1 MIKTFVL
8 DTSVLIEDPEILL
21 HLQDNV
27 VIIPEVVL
35 EELDHLKDKS
45 GYKGYNAREAIRT
58 LDEWTNKAKAAGE
71 SLSTGI
77 TTPNGG
83 KIRVELNHT
92 KEILP
97 QSWLTNKADN
107 RILQVCKG
115 YMEDYRRKGKDT
127 PVILLTQDTS
137 LKVKA
142 DSLDLLVESIRK
154 NRAPKYEDQYTGR
167 VDIEVE
173 KEVIDNLYEKGFLVP
188 EDHGLDSSHYILNQ
202 FVIFKDIYEPNH
214 SSVAVWNGKYLNQI
228 DQLGNHYPSG
238 IRPRNL
244 VQQLII
250 YMLMKPADEIP
261 LVIIKGPA
269 GTAKTLLS
277 VACGL
282 DQVKHLG
289 GYLNEVKAY
298 RKMLICRPAIN
309 DEDIGFL
316 PGDEHQKLE
325 PYIRPI
331 RDNLETILQAKA
343 KPKEQEELRK
353 DGVLTTEINRLFETG
368 IIDYQAMGFMRG
380 RSVTSQYLVLD
391 EFQNATASQA
401 SMIIT
406 RIGEGSKVV
415 LIGDPQQIDHPYLN
429 ERNNGLS
436 FASEIMKGSP
446 YCMQL
451 TLTEEDSV
459 RSKLAKDA
467 ILRFRKQGKNMN

>member
-1 MIKTFVL
+1 LIKTFIL
-8 DTSVLIEDPEILL
+8 DTSVFIEDPEILL
-21 HLQDNV
+21 HLQDNI

-35 EELDHLKDKS
+35 EELDHLKGKS
-45 GYKGYNAREAIRT
+45 SYKGYYAREALRA
-58 LDEWTNKAKAAGE
+58 LDGWIQRAKPLGE

-83 KIRVELNHT
+83 IIRVELNHT
-92 KEILP
+92 KQILP
-97 QSWLTNKADN
+97 QSWLTDKADN

-115 YMEDYRRKGKDT
+115 CMEEYQRKGKDS

-142 DSLDLLVESIRK
+142 DSLDLFVESIRN
-154 NRAPKYEDQYTGR
+154 NRAPKYEDQYSGR
-167 VDIEVE
+167 IDIDVE
-173 KEVIDNLYEKGFLVP
+173 KAVIDDLYEYGFLEP
-188 EDHGLDSSHYILNQ
+188 HDYGLDPTQFILNQ
-202 FVIFKDIYEPNH
+202 FVIFKDTLD
-214 SSVAVWNGKYLNQI
+214 SKRTSVAIWNGKHLCRI
-228 DQLGNHYPSG
+228 EQLGNYYPSG

-250 YMLMKPADEIP
+250 YMLMKPAEEIP

-282 DQVKHLG
+282 DQVKHFG
-289 GYLNEVKAY
+289 GYMNESKTY

-316 PGDEHQKLE
+316 PGNEHQKLE

-331 RDNLETILQAKA
+331 RDNLETIIQAKA
-343 KPKEQEELRK
+343 RPKEQEELKK
-353 DGVLTTEINRLFETG
+353 DDVLTTEINRLFDTG

-436 FASEIMKGSP
+436 IAAEMMKGSP

-459 RSKLAKDA
+459 RSKLARDA
-467 ILRFRKQGKNMN
+467 ILRFKNIT